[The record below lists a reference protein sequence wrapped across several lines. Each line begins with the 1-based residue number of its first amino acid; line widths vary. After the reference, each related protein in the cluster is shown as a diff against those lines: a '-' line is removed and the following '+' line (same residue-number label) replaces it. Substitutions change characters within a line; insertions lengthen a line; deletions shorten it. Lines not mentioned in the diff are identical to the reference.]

1 MYSSQD
7 GNTPLHIASRMG
19 KSGTVQHLLSL
30 PGINV
35 NIKNVNNQTPIMLAQ
50 DYRVLRL
57 LEKYMKCCDDFPVH
71 TITKVVLC
79 GNTGAGKST
88 LAQVRSIFI

>member
-1 MYSSQD
+1 MTGSFD
-7 GNTPLHIASRMG
+7 V
-19 KSGTVQHLLSL
+19 VQNLLSA

-35 NIKNVNNQTPIMLAQ
+35 DIKDAVGRTPVMVAEQ
-50 DYRVLRL
+50 DYRILAL
-57 LEKYMKCCDDFPVH
+57 LEKCMKCYDDFPVH

-88 LAQVRSIFI
+88 LAQVRSIFM